1 MLVSTFPGTEPGDM
15 VESCALD
22 VADRGEHT
30 LNEVGEMLGVSRERV
45 RQIEEQA
52 LRKLATNP
60 ATRRQLK

>member
-1 MLVSTFPGTEPGDM
+1 M

-22 VADRGEHT
+22 VADRGDHT
-30 LNEVGEMLGVSRERV
+30 LNEGGEMLGVSRERV

-52 LRKLATNP
+52 LHKLATNP